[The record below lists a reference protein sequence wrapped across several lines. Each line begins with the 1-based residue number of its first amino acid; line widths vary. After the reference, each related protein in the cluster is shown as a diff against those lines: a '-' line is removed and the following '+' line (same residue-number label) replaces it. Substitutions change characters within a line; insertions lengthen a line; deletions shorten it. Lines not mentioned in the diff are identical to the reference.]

1 MPSNLPNRFQQGF
14 NGCIRKF
21 KIYRRKLDLF
31 RQGGNSNLDQCS
43 AAWAAIKQSKN
54 FLQIWDN
61 IENKSFY
68 GFPLVVKPI
77 WYKNPSHKSFIDS
90 MSTIVGDKIINLQ
103 YINTALSNQ
112 QSALIRIQKVNNA
125 NYLPSWVW
133 LTDYIIWHTQY
144 YPFIWV
150 SVREKRLSA
159 KKE

>member
-54 FLQIWDN
+54 FLQISL
-61 IENKSFY
+61 ILKTKAFI
-68 GFPLVVKPI
+68 VKPI
-77 WYKNPSHKSFIDS
+77 WYKKPSHKPSIDT

-125 NYLPSWVW
+125 NYFPSLVW
-133 LTDYIIWHTQY
+133 LTDYIIWHTLY
-144 YPFIWV
+144 
-150 SVREKRLSA
+150 
-159 KKE
+159 

>member
-1 MPSNLPNRFQQGF
+1 MPSNLPNRFQPGF

-43 AAWAAIKQSKN
+43 AAWAAIKQSKY
-54 FLQIWDN
+54 FLRIWDN

-68 GFPLVVKPI
+68 KTNMIQKF
-77 WYKNPSHKSFIDS
+77 SHKSSIDS

-112 QSALIRIQKVNNA
+112 QNALIRIQNVNNA
-125 NYLPSWVW
+125 NYLPSWIW
-133 LTDYIIWHTQY
+133 LTDYIIWHTQTTSRLFG
-144 YPFIWV
+144 YP
-150 SVREKRLSA
+150 SV
-159 KKE
+159 KKDCRQKE